1 MRTIAIAIAMTL
13 AGCGT
18 YDGGGSV
25 YEYSTRYREMEQRGE
40 MWVAPD
46 FCGSACTL
54 GLRNKN
60 VCYRLDTVFAF
71 HCVSSG
77 GKCDKRASEA
87 FKSVMPEGVGQ
98 KRPARST
105 ARRLFQSLAATWPL
119 STGGFADDLLP
130 LLQQHRMDSVPIS

>member
-1 MRTIAIAIAMTL
+1 MRIPTLAIALTL

-25 YEYSTRYREMEQRGE
+25 HEYSMRYHEMETRGE

-54 GLRNKN
+54 GLRNTK
-60 VCYRLDTVFAF
+60 VCYKPDTVFAF

-77 GKCDKRASEA
+77 GKCDKRASDAFRSAMPAGVQRWAEA
-87 FKSVMPEGVGQ
+87 IGAF
-98 KRPARST
+98 RST
-105 ARRLFQSLAATWPL
+105 QTVSISGRDLAAID
-119 STGGFADDLLP
+119 GRECA
-130 LLQQHRMDSVPIS
+130 

>member
-1 MRTIAIAIAMTL
+1 MRLATIAIAMTL

-25 YEYSTRYREMEQRGE
+25 YEYSMRYHEMEQRGE
-40 MWVAPD
+40 MWIAPD

-60 VCYRLDTVFAF
+60 ACYKPDTVFAF

-77 GKCDKRASEA
+77 GKCDKLASEA
-87 FKSVMPEGVGQ
+87 FRSAMPEGV
-98 KRPARST
+98 
-105 ARRLFQSLAATWPL
+105 RRWAEATGAFDSAQIVSITGRDLAAID
-119 STGGFADDLLP
+119 GRICG
-130 LLQQHRMDSVPIS
+130 

>member
-1 MRTIAIAIAMTL
+1 MRTIALAIAMTL

-25 YEYSTRYREMEQRGE
+25 YDYSMRYHEMEQRGE
-40 MWVAPD
+40 MWIAPD

-60 VCYRLDTVFAF
+60 ACYRPDTVFAF

-87 FKSVMPEGVGQ
+87 FKSVMTEGVRRWAEATG
-98 KRPARST
+98 AFNST
-105 ARRLFQSLAATWPL
+105 DTVSISGADMAAID
-119 STGGFADDLLP
+119 GRECA
-130 LLQQHRMDSVPIS
+130 